1 MSHKIYP
8 IGIQNFEKIRND
20 GYFYIDK
27 TALMYQMVKTGSY
40 YFLSR
45 PRRFGKS
52 LLVSTLEAYFQGK
65 KELFEGLAVEKL
77 EKDWI
82 KYPILHLDLNIEKY
96 DTSESLDN
104 ILDKSLTAW
113 EKLYGAEPSERSFSL
128 RFAGIIERAC
138 KLAGQRVVIL
148 VDEYDKPMLQA
159 IGNEELQ
166 KQFRNTLKP
175 FYGALKTMDGC
186 IKFAFLTGVTKFG
199 KVSVF
204 SDLNNLDDISM
215 WNEYVEIC
223 GISERE
229 IHNNLETEL
238 HEFAAARGITYDKLC
253 EELRECYDGYHFTHN
268 SIGMYNPFSLLNA
281 FKRKDFGSYWFET
294 GTPTYLVKLLQKH
307 HYDLERMT
315 HEETDA
321 QVLNSIDSESTN
333 PIPVIYQSGY
343 LTIKG
348 YDERFGIYRL
358 GFPNR
363 EVEEGFVRFLL
374 PYYANVNKVES
385 PFEIQKFV
393 REVESGD
400 YDSFFRRLQSFFAD
414 TTYEVIRDQEL
425 HYENVLFIVF
435 KLVGFYAKVEYHTS
449 EGRIDLV
456 LQTDNFIYIMEFK
469 LNGTAEEALQQIND
483 KHYALPFE
491 MDGRKLFKI
500 GVNFSAETRNIEKWI
515 VIDDLDLHNEEI
527 RKHQILTDASIG
539 LTVENICEA
548 ERLLL

>member
-1 MSHKIYP
+1 MSTKIYP

-27 TALMYQMVKTGSY
+27 TALMYQMIKTGSY

-45 PRRFGKS
+45 PRPLREKPAHLYYGS
-52 LLVSTLEAYFQGK
+52 LFSRK
-65 KELFEGLAVEKL
+65 KELFAGLAVEKL

-96 DTSESLDN
+96 DVPESLDN
-104 ILDKSLTAW
+104 ILEKSLTAW

-138 KLAGQRVVIL
+138 KQAGQRVVIL

-166 KQFRNTLKP
+166 KQFRDTLKP
-175 FYGALKTMDGC
+175 FYGALKTMDGY

-215 WNEYVEIC
+215 RKDYVEIC
-223 GISERE
+223 GVSDQELHE
-229 IHNNLETEL
+229 NLDVEL
-238 HEFAAARGITYDKLC
+238 HEFAETQGLSYDKLC
-253 EELRECYDGYHFTHN
+253 TKLKEYYDGYHFTHN
-268 SIGMYNPFSLLNA
+268 SIGIYNPFSLLNA
-281 FKRKDFGSYWFET
+281 FKYKEFGSYWFET
-294 GTPTYLVKLLQKH
+294 GTPTYLVKLLKKH
-307 HYDLERMT
+307 HYDLERMA

-363 EVEEGFVRFLL
+363 EVEEGFIRFLL
-374 PYYANVNKVES
+374 P
-385 PFEIQKFV
+385 FM
-393 REVESGD
+393 R
-400 YDSFFRRLQSFFAD
+400 
-414 TTYEVIRDQEL
+414 
-425 HYENVLFIVF
+425 
-435 KLVGFYAKVEYHTS
+435 
-449 EGRIDLV
+449 
-456 LQTDNFIYIMEFK
+456 M
-469 LNGTAEEALQQIND
+469 
-483 KHYALPFE
+483 
-491 MDGRKLFKI
+491 
-500 GVNFSAETRNIEKWI
+500 
-515 VIDDLDLHNEEI
+515 
-527 RKHQILTDASIG
+527 
-539 LTVENICEA
+539 
-548 ERLLL
+548 

>member
-1 MSHKIYP
+1 MGQVIS
-8 IGIQNFEKIRND
+8 IGKQDYVSLRENH
-20 GYFYIDK
+20 YFYIDK

-52 LLVSTLEAYFQGK
+52 LLISTLEAYFQGK
-65 KELFEGLAVEKL
+65 KELFTGLAVERL

-96 DTSESLDN
+96 DTPESLDN
-104 ILDKSLTAW
+104 ILEKSLTAW

-138 KLAGQRVVIL
+138 KQAGQRVVIL

-159 IGNEELQ
+159 IGNEKLQ
-166 KQFRNTLKP
+166 KQFRDTLKP
-175 FYGALKTMDGC
+175 FYGALKTMDGY

-215 WNEYVEIC
+215 RKDYVEIC
-223 GISERE
+223 GVSDQELHE
-229 IHNNLETEL
+229 NLDIEL
-238 HEFAAARGITYDKLC
+238 HEFAETQGLSYDKLC
-253 EELRECYDGYHFTHN
+253 TKLKEYYDGYHFTHN
-268 SIGMYNPFSLLNA
+268 SIGIYNPFSLLNA
-281 FKRKDFGSYWFET
+281 FKYKEFGSYWFET
-294 GTPTYLVKLLQKH
+294 GTPTYLVKLLKKH
-307 HYDLERMT
+307 HYDLEQMA

-363 EVEEGFVRFLL
+363 EVEEGFIRFLL
-374 PYYANVNKVES
+374 PFYANVNKVES
-385 PFEIQKFV
+385 PFEVQKFV
-393 REVESGD
+393 REVETGD
-400 YDSFFRRLQSFFAD
+400 YDSFFHRLQSFFAD

-435 KLVGFYAKVEYHTS
+435 KLVGFYTKVEYHTNN
-449 EGRIDLV
+449 GRVDLI
-456 LQTDNFIYIMEFK
+456 LQTDKFIYIMEFK

-483 KHYALPFE
+483 KRYALPFE
-491 MDGRKLFKI
+491 ADGRKLFKI
-500 GVNFSAETRNIEKWI
+500 GINFSEKTRNIEKW
-515 VIDDLDLHNEEI
+515 V
-527 RKHQILTDASIG
+527 
-539 LTVENICEA
+539 VEF
-548 ERLLL
+548 

>member
-1 MSHKIYP
+1 MSTKIYP

-20 GYFYIDK
+20 GYLYIDK

-52 LLVSTLEAYFQGK
+52 LLISTMEAYFQGK
-65 KELFEGLAVEKL
+65 KELFAGLAVERL
-77 EKDWI
+77 EKDSI

-96 DTSESLDN
+96 DTPESLDN
-104 ILDKSLTAW
+104 ILEKSLTAW

-138 KLAGQRVVIL
+138 KQAGQRVVIL

-175 FYGALKTMDGC
+175 FYGALKTMDGY

-215 WNEYVEIC
+215 RKDYIEIC
-223 GISERE
+223 GVSDQELHE
-229 IHNNLETEL
+229 NLDIEL
-238 HEFAAARGITYDKLC
+238 HEFAETQGLSYDKLC
-253 EELRECYDGYHFTHN
+253 TKLKEYYDGYHFTHN
-268 SIGMYNPFSLLNA
+268 SIGIYNPFSLLNA
-281 FKRKDFGSYWFET
+281 FKYKEFGSYWFET
-294 GTPTYLVKLLQKH
+294 GTPTYLVKLLKKH
-307 HYDLERMT
+307 HYDLEQMA

-363 EVEEGFVRFLL
+363 EVEEGFIRFLL
-374 PYYANVNKVES
+374 PFYANVNKVES
-385 PFEIQKFV
+385 PFEVQKFV
-393 REVESGD
+393 REVETGD
-400 YDSFFRRLQSFFAD
+400 YDSFFHRLQSFFAD
-414 TTYEVIRDQEL
+414 TTYEVIREQEL

-435 KLVGFYAKVEYHTS
+435 KLVGFYTKVEYHTND
-449 EGRIDLV
+449 GRIDLV
-456 LQTDNFIYIMEFK
+456 LQTEKFIYIMEFK
-469 LNGTAEEALQQIND
+469 LSGTAEEALQQIND
-483 KHYALPFE
+483 KRYALPFE
-491 MDGRKLFKI
+491 ADGRKLFKI
-500 GVNFSAETRNIEKWI
+500 GINFSEKTRNIEKW
-515 VIDDLDLHNEEI
+515 V
-527 RKHQILTDASIG
+527 
-539 LTVENICEA
+539 VES
-548 ERLLL
+548 

>member
-1 MSHKIYP
+1 MSTKIYP

-20 GYFYIDK
+20 GYLYIDK

-52 LLVSTLEAYFQGK
+52 LLISTLEAYFQGK
-65 KELFEGLAVEKL
+65 KELFTGLAVERL

-96 DTSESLDN
+96 DTPESLDN
-104 ILDKSLTAW
+104 ILEKSLTAW

-138 KLAGQRVVIL
+138 KQAGQRVVIL

-159 IGNEELQ
+159 IGNEKLQ
-166 KQFRNTLKP
+166 KQFRDTLKP
-175 FYGALKTMDGC
+175 FYGALKTMDGY

-215 WNEYVEIC
+215 RKDYVEIC
-223 GISERE
+223 GVSDQELHE
-229 IHNNLETEL
+229 NLDIEL
-238 HEFAAARGITYDKLC
+238 HEFAETQGLSYDKLC
-253 EELRECYDGYHFTHN
+253 TKLKEYYDGYHFTHN
-268 SIGMYNPFSLLNA
+268 SIGIYNPFSLLNA
-281 FKRKDFGSYWFET
+281 FKYKEFGSYWFET
-294 GTPTYLVKLLQKH
+294 GTPTYLVKLLKKH
-307 HYDLERMT
+307 HYDLERMA

-363 EVEEGFVRFLL
+363 EVEEGFIRFLL
-374 PYYANVNKVES
+374 PFYANVNKVES
-385 PFEIQKFV
+385 PFEVQKFV
-393 REVESGD
+393 REVETGD
-400 YDSFFRRLQSFFAD
+400 YDSFFHRLQSFFAD
-414 TTYEVIRDQEL
+414 TTYEVIREQEL

-435 KLVGFYAKVEYHTS
+435 KLVGFYTKVEYHTNN
-449 EGRIDLV
+449 GRVDLGGRR
-456 LQTDNFIYIMEFK
+456 IIKKYIMEFK
-469 LNGTAEEALQQIND
+469 LNGTAEEALQQINN
-483 KHYALPFE
+483 KRYALPFE
-491 MDGRKLFKI
+491 ADGRKLFKI
-500 GVNFSAETRNIEKWI
+500 GINFSEKTRNIEKW
-515 VIDDLDLHNEEI
+515 VV
-527 RKHQILTDASIG
+527 AS
-539 LTVENICEA
+539 
-548 ERLLL
+548 

>member
-1 MSHKIYP
+1 MSTKIYP

-20 GYFYIDK
+20 GYLYIDK

-52 LLVSTLEAYFQGK
+52 LLISTMEAYFQGK
-65 KELFEGLAVEKL
+65 KELFAGLAVERL

-96 DTSESLDN
+96 DTPESLDN
-104 ILDKSLTAW
+104 ILEKSLTAW

-138 KLAGQRVVIL
+138 KQAGQRVVIL

-159 IGNEELQ
+159 IGNEKLQ
-166 KQFRNTLKP
+166 KQFRDTLKP
-175 FYGALKTMDGC
+175 FYGALKTMDGY

-215 WNEYVEIC
+215 RKDYVEIC
-223 GISERE
+223 GVSDQELHE
-229 IHNNLETEL
+229 NLDIEL
-238 HEFAAARGITYDKLC
+238 HEFAETQGLSYDKLC
-253 EELRECYDGYHFTHN
+253 TKLKEYYDGYHFTHN
-268 SIGMYNPFSLLNA
+268 SNGIYNPFSLLNA
-281 FKRKDFGSYWFET
+281 FKYKEFGSYWFET
-294 GTPTYLVKLLQKH
+294 GTPTYLVKLLKKH
-307 HYDLERMT
+307 HYDLERMA

-363 EVEEGFVRFLL
+363 EVEEGFIRFLL
-374 PYYANVNKVES
+374 PFYANVNKVES
-385 PFEIQKFV
+385 PFEVQKFV
-393 REVESGD
+393 REVETGD
-400 YDSFFRRLQSFFAD
+400 YDSFFHRLQSFFAD
-414 TTYEVIRDQEL
+414 TTYEVIREQEL

-435 KLVGFYAKVEYHTS
+435 KLVGFYTKVEYHTNN
-449 EGRIDLV
+449 GRVDLI
-456 LQTDNFIYIMEFK
+456 LQTDKFIYIMEFK
-469 LNGTAEEALQQIND
+469 LNGTAEEALQQINN
-483 KHYALPFE
+483 KRYALPFE
-491 MDGRKLFKI
+491 ADGRKLFKI
-500 GVNFSAETRNIEKWI
+500 GINFSEKTRNIEKW
-515 VIDDLDLHNEEI
+515 VV
-527 RKHQILTDASIG
+527 AS
-539 LTVENICEA
+539 
-548 ERLLL
+548 

>member
-1 MSHKIYP
+1 MSTKIYP

-20 GYFYIDK
+20 GYLYIDK

-52 LLVSTLEAYFQGK
+52 LLISTMEAYFQGK
-65 KELFEGLAVEKL
+65 KELFTGLAIERL

-96 DTSESLDN
+96 DVPESLDN
-104 ILDKSLTAW
+104 ILEKSLTAW

-138 KLAGQRVVIL
+138 KQAGQRVVIL

-159 IGNEELQ
+159 IGNEKLQ
-166 KQFRNTLKP
+166 KQFRDTLKP
-175 FYGALKTMDGC
+175 FYGALKTMDGY

-215 WNEYVEIC
+215 RKDYVEIC
-223 GISERE
+223 GVSDQELHE
-229 IHNNLETEL
+229 NLDIEL
-238 HEFAAARGITYDKLC
+238 HEFAETQGLSYDKLC
-253 EELRECYDGYHFTHN
+253 TKLKEYYDGYHFTHN
-268 SIGMYNPFSLLNA
+268 SIGIYNPFSLLNA
-281 FKRKDFGSYWFET
+281 FKYKEFGSYWFET
-294 GTPTYLVKLLQKH
+294 GTPTYLVKLLKKH
-307 HYDLERMT
+307 HYDLERMA

-363 EVEEGFVRFLL
+363 EVEEGFIRFLL
-374 PYYANVNKVES
+374 PFYANVNKVES
-385 PFEIQKFV
+385 PFEVQKFV
-393 REVESGD
+393 REVETGD
-400 YDSFFRRLQSFFAD
+400 YDSFFHRLQSFFAD
-414 TTYEVIRDQEL
+414 TTYEVIREQEL

-435 KLVGFYAKVEYHTS
+435 KLVGFYTKVEYHTNN
-449 EGRIDLV
+449 GRVDLI
-456 LQTDNFIYIMEFK
+456 LQTDKFIYIMEFK
-469 LNGTAEEALQQIND
+469 LNGTAEEALQQINN
-483 KHYALPFE
+483 KRYALPFE
-491 MDGRKLFKI
+491 ADGRKLFKI
-500 GVNFSAETRNIEKWI
+500 GINFSEKTRNIEKW
-515 VIDDLDLHNEEI
+515 VV
-527 RKHQILTDASIG
+527 AS
-539 LTVENICEA
+539 
-548 ERLLL
+548 